1 MGTGNIGEVMEL
13 ELATVIP
20 GQDASWEINTK
31 CRSVQRSRVILIM
44 MTNTMITKI
53 KSWEAMKSQDDF
65 QSHEQ
70 QD

>member
-1 MGTGNIGEVMEL
+1 MGTGTIGEVMEL

-31 CRSVQRSRVILIM
+31 CRSVQRSREILIM

-53 KSWEAMKSQDDF
+53 KSWEAMKSQEDF
-65 QSHEQ
+65 QSHER